1 MRNFIKK
8 NKIKKIAIIISKPLD
23 VYNAYLFIN
32 QINSSKIS
40 LTVFAMEGDINELVK
55 KSVKKFFPYANL
67 TFFRSGDFYSLFIKN
82 IILKF
87 DNKKNLNGIL
97 KKFIILKI
105 KLFAF
110 IISKVYWIPFFLI
123 NFFKN
128 RKNFYDLVITDPW
141 ASKIVYLASINSKYI
156 IFQDGGSSTET
167 FRLLDPLFQANYSKD
182 YITKDIVLK
191 SLSFQKVKLPFYL
204 KNYFFNKISKIYNE
218 NIFFATKLFYLNK
231 SYKRSKNKDELIKIL
246 EKYGNSILIVNELI
260 NNHINFVNDEL
271 YIILGKE
278 EDPFYAKCIEK
289 ILLKLYFKKVYIRP
303 HPMGNTQKKN
313 YTLLNNELKKHTEN
327 ISFLEPKSSFEE
339 SFLSLSNFPKTC
351 LLHSDCS
358 TNTILSPFT
367 KNGLK
372 ILFF

>member
-1 MRNFIKK
+1 
-8 NKIKKIAIIISKPLD
+8 
-23 VYNAYLFIN
+23 
-32 QINSSKIS
+32 
-40 LTVFAMEGDINELVK
+40 
-55 KSVKKFFPYANL
+55 
-67 TFFRSGDFYSLFIKN
+67 
-82 IILKF
+82 
-87 DNKKNLNGIL
+87 
-97 KKFIILKI
+97 
-105 KLFAF
+105 
-110 IISKVYWIPFFLI
+110 
-123 NFFKN
+123 
-128 RKNFYDLVITDPW
+128 
-141 ASKIVYLASINSKYI
+141 
-156 IFQDGGSSTET
+156 
-167 FRLLDPLFQANYSKD
+167 
-182 YITKDIVLK
+182 
-191 SLSFQKVKLPFYL
+191 
-204 KNYFFNKISKIYNE
+204 
-218 NIFFATKLFYLNK
+218 K
-231 SYKRSKNKDELIKIL
+231 SYKRSKNKDELINIL